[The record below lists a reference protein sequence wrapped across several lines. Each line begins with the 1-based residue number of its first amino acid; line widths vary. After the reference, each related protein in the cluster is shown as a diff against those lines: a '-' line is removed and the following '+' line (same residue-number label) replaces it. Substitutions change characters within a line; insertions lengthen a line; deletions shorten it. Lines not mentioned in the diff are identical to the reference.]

1 VLWLDLATRRQ
12 VSPPLV
18 IGKQHWP
25 DRLVLS
31 PDGRRL
37 AMTTTTPTAGGAPGR
52 SMAGIWDLARRRQLR
67 SLEADGALA
76 FSPDGR
82 TLAAS
87 RRQRGEILLID
98 PATGKRR
105 RTLTGHP
112 AAVHSLS
119 FSHDG
124 ATLASTDQDG
134 TAIIWDLATGRAR
147 ETLRGHTAAVTGVA
161 FSPDDRTL
169 YTASSDRSVI
179 VWDLAGDR
187 RLGRP
192 VSAGTQTSSQNLGN
206 TRSIGK
212 AGALLAR
219 GHDDGTVTLVDLTR
233 RVPAG
238 EPLHAHSGAVQ
249 AVALS
254 PDGRLLASADAHRA
268 LVWDLA
274 TRRPTRQPIPAT
286 EEPPLTTSPDITD
299 LALSPDGRTLAIGDG
314 LGRVTLW
321 DLANT
326 TAKRWVLQAAR
337 ANSFQFSPDGTIL
350 AVASHGGEVRL
361 WEVADRS
368 LVPRRRLVADRS
380 DASAVAFSPD
390 GRTLA
395 TGGQEGKVVLW
406 DMRTGSQLG
415 APLVGHASGVAGSAF
430 SPDGRL
436 LATVDDEAMLWDV
449 GSHKQIGTTLPIRS
463 EGPHAVA
470 FLPGGSQLAVVS
482 PNGSVLVWD
491 VNPSS
496 WRARACAVAGRT
508 LTRAEWDEFL
518 PGRRYQAGCPA

>member
-1 VLWLDLATRRQ
+1 VLD
-12 VSPPLV
+12 
-18 IGKQHWP
+18 
-25 DRLVLS
+25 
-31 PDGRRL
+31 
-37 AMTTTTPTAGGAPGR
+37 
-52 SMAGIWDLARRRQLR
+52 
-67 SLEADGALA
+67 
-76 FSPDGR
+76 
-82 TLAAS
+82 
-87 RRQRGEILLID
+87 
-98 PATGKRR
+98 
-105 RTLTGHP
+105 
-112 AAVHSLS
+112 LS

-147 ETLRGHTAAVTGVA
+147 ETLRGHTAAVTGLA

-169 YTASSDRSVI
+169 YTASWDRSVI

-436 LATVDDEAMLWDV
+436 LATVDGEAMLWDV

-508 LTRAEWDEFL
+508 LTQAEWDEFL
-518 PGRRYQAGCPA
+518 PGRAYQPGCPA